1 MRRLQGKDGIEGEL
15 SGALPNAGPS
25 CYIQPMNSNEA
36 LETLRRSEQ
45 ALRARGVRRAALFGS
60 VVRGENGPG
69 SDIDI
74 MVEIDPDAHITV
86 FDYVGLKEYIGD
98 LFDGSVDVVSRDSLK
113 PHVRPAVMANAIYAF

>member
-1 MRRLQGKDGIEGEL
+1 M
-15 SGALPNAGPS
+15 
-25 CYIQPMNSNEA
+25 MNSDEA

-98 LFDGSVDVVSRDSLK
+98 LFDGPVDVVSRDGLK

>member
-1 MRRLQGKDGIEGEL
+1 
-15 SGALPNAGPS
+15 
-25 CYIQPMNSNEA
+25 MNSDEA

-60 VVRGENGPG
+60 VVSGENGPG
-69 SDIDI
+69 RDIDI

-86 FDYVGLKEYIGD
+86 FDYVGLKEYIGN
-98 LFDGSVDVVSRDSLK
+98 LFDGPVDVVSSDGLK